1 MVNQEKAVGLV
12 IDNGSRAL
20 RAGFAGDEQP
30 QFIYPAVDYSQVCK
44 CLINFHLQI
53 FTQFWKIKE
62 KVAQSNRFD
71 IKYPVENGIIT
82 NWDDMEKIWHHIFNN
97 ELHVDPSKHSVSS
110 PNRLSIQNL
119 TEKKW
124 LRYIIQIL
132 INCNY

>member
-30 QFIYPAVDYSQVCK
+30 QFIYPAVDNSQVCK
-44 CLINFHLQI
+44 CLMNFHLQI

-97 ELHVDPSKHSVSS
+97 ELHVDPSKHSVLLTESPLNPK
-110 PNRLSIQNL
+110 PNR
-119 TEKKW
+119 EKMIEVHNSKTYK
-124 LRYIIQIL
+124 L
-132 INCNY
+132 